1 MEASVHRRSPRIR
14 VARPVTLLISLALV
28 ALSLVAATAG
38 TGSASSTS
46 ELSECLGALN
56 RVRVGAGGQGS
67 DPNSLSAGEAAASE
81 RKSAQQRQARGI
93 TPNAMS
99 KAPNVIIDVRWHVI
113 TKRNGTGAVSLAQ
126 IREQLAVLNDAYAG
140 RGAAAGSA
148 NTIFRFRTKSISYTA
163 NNDWYN
169 WSDPEVDPS
178 DNDEA
183 KAALHRGGFDDLN
196 IYITGLAD
204 GLLGYATFPFDTTLT
219 DDGIVLLNE
228 SLPGGT
234 AAPYNEG
241 DTATHEVGHWLGLFH
256 TFENGCSYPGD
267 YVGDTPYQD
276 DGDNILSCEESLN
289 TCPQPGRDPVHNFMS
304 YGDDP
309 CLDRFTRDQSQRM
322 TLTWFTWRSD
332 TTLLP

>member
-1 MEASVHRRSPRIR
+1 MLRRSLRTR
-14 VARPVTLLISLALV
+14 VARAVTLLISLALV
-28 ALSLVAATAG
+28 AFSLVGATVG
-38 TGSASSTS
+38 SSSASATPG
-46 ELSECLGALN
+46 LADCLGAAN
-56 RVRVGAGGQGS
+56 RVRVGPGGQGV
-67 DPNSLSAGEAAASE
+67 DPNSVSAGAAAAAE
-81 RKSAQQRQARGI
+81 QKTTQQRQARGI
-93 TPNAMS
+93 TPSAVS
-99 KAPNVIIDVRWHVI
+99 EAPNVTIDVRWHVI
-113 TKRNGTGAVSLAQ
+113 TKRNGTGTVSRTQ
-126 IREQLAVLNDAYAG
+126 IRQQLAVLNDAFAG

-148 NTIFRFRTKSISYTA
+148 NTIFRFQTKSIDYTA

-169 WSDPEVDPS
+169 WAYPDDDPS

-196 IYITGLAD
+196 VYIASLSD
-204 GLLGYATFPFDTTLT
+204 DLLGYATYPFDTTLT
-219 DDGIVLLNE
+219 DDGVVLLNE
-228 SLPGGT
+228 SLPGGS
-234 AAPYNEG
+234 AEPFNEG

-276 DGDNILSCEESLN
+276 DGDNIFSCEESLN

-322 TLTWFTWRSD
+322 ALTWFTWRSD
-332 TTLLP
+332 VTLSP